1 MKRIHWLLILLILLV
16 SFAITI
22 AWYLNFIGQAMTR
35 PNNIKTFEITAGQ
48 SSSEIID
55 RLKSQGL
62 IKYPSVV
69 LAYVYTHPI
78 LFLPEV
84 YNIPERYTIPTLLRQ
99 MATKTIKDQKLTVPE
114 GYSREQIAQLLP
126 TFALSETKFLDLT
139 KGLEGTLFPDTYYV
153 NEKTDE
159 ADLVKRM
166 TDRYHEKTDSLKISV
181 NDLIL
186 ASIVEREGQ
195 TDADR
200 PIIAGIYKNRL
211 KIGMALEADPTVQY
225 GKFTDLGLAPIVD
238 GKKNYW
244 APIKKSDYT
253 EVKSNYNTYLHSGL
267 PPSPICNPGLKSI
280 NAVLQSSQ
288 TDAYYF
294 FHTASGRLITSR
306 NIDEHNA
313 NKAKYL

>member
-1 MKRIHWLLILLILLV
+1 MKRIHWLLILSILLLSV
-16 SFAITI
+16 AVAI
-22 AWYLNFIGQAMTR
+22 AWYLNFIGQMMTR
-35 PNNIKTFEITAGQ
+35 PHNIKTFEITTGQ
-48 SSSEIID
+48 SSSEIIE
-55 RLKSQGL
+55 RLESQGL
-62 IKYPSVV
+62 IKHPRVV

-84 YNIPERYTIPTLLRQ
+84 YNMPERYTIPTLLRL

-114 GYSREQIAQLLP
+114 GYSRQQIAQLMP

-139 KGLEGTLFPDTYYV
+139 KELEGTLFPDTYYV

-166 TDRYHEKTDSLKISV
+166 SERYHEKTDSLKISSS
-181 NDLIL
+181 DLIL

-195 TDADR
+195 SDADR

-225 GKFTDLGLAPIVD
+225 GKFTDLGQAPIIE

-253 EVKSNYNTYLHSGL
+253 EVKSNFNTYLHTGL
-267 PPSPICNPGLKSI
+267 PPAPICNPGLKSI
-280 NAVLQSSQ
+280 NAVLQSAQ

-294 FHTASGRLITSR
+294 FHTANGRLITSR
-306 NIDEHNA
+306 TIDEHNT
-313 NKAKYL
+313 NKAKFL